1 MAKRTL
7 SDFRRQ
13 YPQYDDIPDQQLAD
27 RLYQRHY
34 SDMNRAEFDQRIG
47 LVPSPSDQVGGSAL
61 RPDAATERRQRFYEA
76 VPEIKGADL
85 NNLTR
90 EQRDLVFDRTGVYP
104 SNADMFGQGTSFG
117 LMDNAMSGADAL
129 VQGGVNLFNRA
140 TGQPVERTMTEAF
153 QAGQDVRNTMLEAE
167 RDATPVRSML
177 AEAAGG
183 FAAAPA
189 RAAQTGIQAARGI
202 SGLAQSV
209 GKGIAAGVAGGATY
223 GAGTAERGE
232 MAEGAQ
238 QGAAIGGALGAAM
251 PLATSAGGALAR
263 QLKTPSADRQVL
275 NAARRA
281 GLPDNLDDA
290 VSGARQGDFV
300 AEAAGGSSRRIAQ
313 GVPGLSEDAAEVA
326 NRAIDERQ
334 AARFD
339 RLMQGVR
346 QISGDDGTRAASV
359 SIERLRGEAAP
370 LFSQVDENVISATPA
385 IRQQVRDLRRAGV
398 SFAEADR
405 LAALEGG
412 GNVRLSALADDMDL
426 PDQVRLG
433 DIRALISSVESRA
446 GRAFRAGDGVE
457 GRAFANRARA
467 LRNALKEADPN
478 FREASRLWHSAVQ
491 DEQAMNLGRDV
502 FSGRAGALTE
512 IEDFVEGGLSASER
526 RAFMQGVTEAIE
538 SRAARASEQG
548 GNAASRFN
556 PRYIRDRLRLVFG
569 DDADQLV
576 GLLDDLNSQASFENM
591 TMRSVNSATQG
602 RAEAERAARSAMR
615 TGAADAIRDVRGAV
629 GLTGPRNRIADAV
642 AGTPDQMSAEM
653 ARLLF
658 RPADMADP
666 EIQRL
671 IQAQARR
678 RGLFGGSTP
687 TALPAYVGAQGTNI
701 ANNF

>member
-1 MAKRTL
+1 MPQRSL
-7 SDFRRQ
+7 SDIRRQ
-13 YPQYDDIPDQQLAD
+13 YPQYNDLSDKQLAGA
-27 RLYQRHY
+27 LYDRHY
-34 SDMNRAEFDQRIG
+34 SDMDRAEFNQRIG
-47 LVPSPSDQVGGSAL
+47 LAPPE
-61 RPDAATERRQRFYEA
+61 PDAASQRRSRFFSA
-76 VPEIKGADL
+76 VPELKDADL
-85 NNLTR
+85 TDLSR
-90 EQRDLVFDRTGVYP
+90 DQRSLVFDRTGVYP
-104 SNADMFGQGTSFG
+104 SNANMLGQGTSLG
-117 LMDNAMSGADAL
+117 LLDNAMSGADAL
-129 VQGGVNLFNRA
+129 VQGGANLLNRA
-140 TGQPVERTMTEAF
+140 TGRPIERTMSEAF
-153 QAGQDVRNTMLEAE
+153 QTGQDVRNTMLEAE
-167 RDATPVRSML
+167 R
-177 AEAAGG
+177 EAAPIQSAIAEGIGG

-189 RAAQTGIQAARGI
+189 RGLQAAASARGLG
-202 SGLAQSV
+202 GLAQNV
-209 GKGIAAGVAGGATY
+209 GKGLAAGAAGGATY

-232 MAEGAQ
+232 VAEGAQ
-238 QGAAIGGALGAAM
+238 RGATIGGALGATL
-251 PLATSAGGALAR
+251 PLLTSAGGAIAR
-263 QLKTPSADRQVL
+263 QFQTPPADRQML

-281 GLPDNLDDA
+281 GLSDDIEGA
-290 VSGARQGDFV
+290 VSRAREGDFL
-300 AEAAGGSSRRIAQ
+300 AEAAGGGSRRIAQ

-346 QISGDDGTRAASV
+346 QVSGDDGTRAATV
-359 SIERLRGEAAP
+359 SIDRLRNEAAP
-370 LFSQVDENVISATPA
+370 LFRQVDENVISATPA
-385 IRQQVRDLRRAGV
+385 LRQQVRDLRRAGV
-398 SFAEADR
+398 SFADADR

-412 GNVRLSALADDMDL
+412 GNVRLSSIADDVDL

-457 GRAFANRARA
+457 GRAFSNRARA
-467 LRNALKEADPN
+467 LRNALKDADPN

-502 FSGRAGALTE
+502 FSGRAGAVSE

-576 GLLDDLNSQASFENM
+576 GLLDQLNSQASFENM

-602 RAEAERAARSAMR
+602 RNEAERAARSAMR
-615 TGAADAIRDVRGAV
+615 TGAADAIRDVRGAI

-642 AGTPDQMSAEM
+642 AGTPDEMSAEM

-666 EIQRL
+666 DIQRL
-671 IQAQARR
+671 IQAQGRR
-678 RGLFGGSTP
+678 RGLFGRSAP
-687 TALPAYVGAQGTNI
+687 SALPAYVGAQGVNVASKI
-701 ANNF
+701 